1 MSEKAYQDYE
11 GVLNE
16 QHSRNEARRIRTR
29 VNEARQIQHSAAI
42 RWPFELLQ
50 NALDAGPRDG
60 RSAVT
65 VRLRREPTKVVFEH
79 DGAAFTLE
87 ELAALLS
94 GGSSKEYE
102 SETTTGRFGTGF
114 LVTHVLAE
122 RTRLRGL
129 LQLATGYESF
139 NLTLDRAGDEDAILD
154 NIRQS
159 HEAIRAAVPVP
170 DPTAMQSAVIE
181 YACSDG
187 GVWALGLEE
196 LRRALPYLYGTR
208 RNLGHVEI
216 RTGEGD
222 IEQWEPSEPDRT
234 TIAAGYV
241 ECRAIAVTGK
251 DMSKRELRVY
261 RFEAAA
267 NASAAALVLVEQ
279 TSNGQ
284 RVCLPAADAPRVFR
298 EYPLRSS
305 TFVPVNLILDGKFD
319 PKQERSG
326 LLMST
331 NDKTLLEQALSAAVL
346 AVELVVVLVGIAMV

>member
-1 MSEKAYQDYE
+1 MSEKAYQNYKE
-11 GVLNE
+11 ALNE

-29 VNEARQIQHSAAI
+29 VNEARQSQYSAAI

-60 RSAVT
+60 RPAVT
-65 VRLRREPTKVVFEH
+65 VRLRRDPTKVVFEH
-79 DGAAFTLE
+79 DGAPFTLE

-129 LQLATGYESF
+129 LQLATGCESF
-139 NLTLDRAGDEDAILD
+139 DLTLDRAGDEDAILD

-159 HEAIRAAVPVP
+159 DEAIRAAVPAPYSAAV
-170 DPTAMQSAVIE
+170 QSAVLE

-187 GVWALGLEE
+187 DVWAPGLEE

-216 RTGEGD
+216 RNGEGD

-234 TIAAGYV
+234 PIEGGYV

-251 DMSKRELRVY
+251 DMSRRELRVY
-261 RFEAAA
+261 RFEAVAD
-267 NASAAALVLVEQ
+267 ASAAALVLIEE

-284 RVCLPAADAPRVFR
+284 RVCLPA
-298 EYPLRSS
+298 E
-305 TFVPVNLILDGKFD
+305 
-319 PKQERSG
+319 ERATSI
-326 LLMST
+326 S
-331 NDKTLLEQALSAAVL
+331 
-346 AVELVVVLVGIAMV
+346 